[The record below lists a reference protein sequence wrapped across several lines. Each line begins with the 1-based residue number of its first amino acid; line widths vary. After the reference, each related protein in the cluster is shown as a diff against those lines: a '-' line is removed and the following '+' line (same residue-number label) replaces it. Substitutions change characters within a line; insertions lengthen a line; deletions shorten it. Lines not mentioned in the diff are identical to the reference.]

1 MRPRR
6 NLGAGNSRH
15 SGAMQ
20 RNSLAMQSGLNSEF
34 TVILIFDAPSQMLNT
49 QRQLR
54 IFALREFNNAMHT
67 PDALSKEEL
76 TIAPPWASARSVD
89 RRDEESFASF
99 TKAKRASTQGPLSDL
114 HFFAVFVYV

>member
-49 QRQLR
+49 HRQLR

-67 PDALSKEEL
+67 PDALSKEE
-76 TIAPPWASARSVD
+76 S
-89 RRDEESFASF
+89 
-99 TKAKRASTQGPLSDL
+99 
-114 HFFAVFVYV
+114 